1 MVTSITG
8 DVLIRTVWA
17 LRGNR
22 QCLLLTLLE
31 PVFLTVVA
39 VEAFGLLVEEFWVSH
54 SCVGKNLRLVR
65 IQLSLVDQL
74 GLVTAIGHC
83 MKPFA

>member
-39 VEAFGLLVEEFWVSH
+39 MEAFGLLVEEFWVSY

-74 GLVTAIGHC
+74 GLVTAIDHC